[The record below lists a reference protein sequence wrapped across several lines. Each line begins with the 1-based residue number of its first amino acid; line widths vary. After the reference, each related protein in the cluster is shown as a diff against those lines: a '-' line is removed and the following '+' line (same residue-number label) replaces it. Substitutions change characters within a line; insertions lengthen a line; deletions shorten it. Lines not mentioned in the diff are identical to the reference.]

1 MARRSSPS
9 LHARRP
15 RRALSARRL
24 FQFFA
29 ADEIDAEGEQVIQ
42 AMMQSYFDS
51 GYEIRAV
58 LRTLFHSDYFNSEQ
72 ARYARVKGP
81 VELLV
86 GAIRLAGSYRTPT
99 LGAHQLAYQT
109 FYMGQGLLQPPSVE
123 GWHEGLEWID
133 SGSLLERINFIAKEL
148 SNVHNPGVRAIID
161 RLAAADGGTLTPA
174 QLVDQCLDLM
184 GPLTVDDETRAA
196 LVEFAAT
203 EGELHLKEHQPGDA
217 SEQRVG
223 NLLRMIASTREFQ
236 LA

>member
-1 MARRSSPS
+1 MRFVRSCGRCSTPTIS
-9 LHARRP
+9 
-15 RRALSARRL
+15 S
-24 FQFFA
+24 QK
-29 ADEIDAEGEQVIQ
+29 
-42 AMMQSYFDS
+42 
-51 GYEIRAV
+51 
-58 LRTLFHSDYFNSEQ
+58 

-86 GAIRLAGSYRTPT
+86 GALRLAGSYRKPT

-161 RLAAADGGTLTPA
+161 RLAAEDGGTLTPA

-184 GPLTVDDETRAA
+184 GPLAVDDETRAA
-196 LVEFAAT
+196 LVAFAAS
-203 EGELHLKEHQPGDA
+203 EGDLNLKEHQPGDT

>member
-1 MARRSSPS
+1 V
-9 LHARRP
+9 
-15 RRALSARRL
+15 
-24 FQFFA
+24 
-29 ADEIDAEGEQVIQ
+29 ADDNDAEGEQVIQ
-42 AMMQSYFDS
+42 AMMRSYFDS

-58 LRTLFHSDYFNSEQ
+58 LRTLFHSDYFESQ

-86 GAIRLAGSYRTPT
+86 GALRLAGSYRKPT

-133 SGSLLERINFIAKEL
+133 SGSLLERLNFIAKEL
-148 SNVHNPGVRAIID
+148 SNVSNPGVRAIID
-161 RLAAADGGTLTPA
+161 RLATEDGGTLTPA

-184 GPLTVDDETRAA
+184 GPLAVDDETRAT
-196 LVEFAAT
+196 LVAFTAT
-203 EGELHLKEHQPGDA
+203 DGDLNLKERQPCDA

-223 NLLRMIASTREFQ
+223 NLLRMIVSTREFQ

>member
-1 MARRSSPS
+1 
-9 LHARRP
+9 
-15 RRALSARRL
+15 
-24 FQFFA
+24 
-29 ADEIDAEGEQVIQ
+29 
-42 AMMQSYFDS
+42 
-51 GYEIRAV
+51 
-58 LRTLFHSDYFNSEQ
+58 LFHSDYFKSQ

-86 GAIRLAGSYRTPT
+86 GALRLAGSYRQPT

-148 SNVHNPGVRAIID
+148 SNVSNPGVRSIID
-161 RLAAADGGTLTPA
+161 RLAAGDGGTLTPA

-184 GPLTVDDETRAA
+184 GPLAVDDETRAA
-196 LVEFAAT
+196 LVAFTAT
-203 EGELHLKEHQPGDA
+203 EGDLHLEGHQPGDT

-236 LA
+236 LV